1 MAEEPVSPGELT
13 ALHARIGVDLA
24 ELRRRLRPPRV
35 AVRAA
40 AVRNPGRVARAAV
53 ETLLAVRT
61 APSVAARVGVA
72 LLVVAGVAAL
82 LARGRL
88 SGRGEGVYNGGR
100 RD

>member
-1 MAEEPVSPGELT
+1 MAEESVSPGELT
-13 ALHARIGVDLA
+13 ALHARIGVDFA
-24 ELRRRLRPPRV
+24 ELRRRLRPPRG

-53 ETLLAVRT
+53 ETLRAVRAT
-61 APSVAARVGVA
+61 PSVAARVGVA

-82 LARGRL
+82 LAHGRL
-88 SGRGEGVYNGGR
+88 SARGEGVYNGGR